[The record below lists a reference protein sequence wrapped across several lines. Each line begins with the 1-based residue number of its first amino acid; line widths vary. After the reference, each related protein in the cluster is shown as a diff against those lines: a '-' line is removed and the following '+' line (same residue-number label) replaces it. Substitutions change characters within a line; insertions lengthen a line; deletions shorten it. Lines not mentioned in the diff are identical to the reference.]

1 VSGYV
6 RAGSRLAALA
16 VLTLSLLAFYS
27 ASFWRGANARRRI
40 VRTWHVAAARIV
52 GIHIRA
58 QGQIAPA
65 GTLIATNHVSYID
78 VIALGAL
85 TEATFVAK
93 ASVAQWPVIGFLAR
107 LVNTLFVDRSSTHCL
122 GQIKAIAAALDDRQ
136 SVVLF
141 PEGTST
147 AGRVVLPFKSTLFA
161 AAQSAGAEVAR
172 GTPRSVTVQPVT
184 IAYVKNIHGWDL
196 PIDERRIHPWVGD
209 DELVPHLWAM
219 LKHPGVVADV
229 LFHAPVAADA
239 FASRKEL
246 AEHCRR
252 ASAHGLIVAR
262 RRTAL
267 PIAENADDWL
277 DSPLFGLLG

>member
-1 VSGYV
+1 VIGYV
-6 RAGSRLAALA
+6 RAVSRLTALTT
-16 VLTLSLLAFYS
+16 LTLSLLALYS

-58 QGQIAPA
+58 HGTIAAPGA
-65 GTLIATNHVSYID
+65 LIASNHVSYID

-93 ASVAQWPVIGFLAR
+93 ASVAHWPVIGFLAR

-122 GQIKAIAAALDDRQ
+122 GQIKAIAAALNDHQ

-147 AGRVVLPFKSTLFA
+147 TGRMVLPFKSTLFA
-161 AAQSAGAEVAR
+161 AAQSAGVEAMP
-172 GTPRSVTVQPVT
+172 GTPHPVTVQPVT
-184 IAYVKNIHGWDL
+184 IAYVKSIHGWDL
-196 PIDERRIHPWVGD
+196 PIDERRIHPWIGE

-229 LFHAPVAADA
+229 LFHQPVAADT

-246 AEHCRR
+246 AEHCRA
-252 ASAHGLIVAR
+252 ASAHGLVVAR

-267 PIAENADDWL
+267 PVAANADDWL
-277 DSPLFGLLG
+277 ESPLFGLLG